1 MPMTALD
8 IYKVLPKTNCGD
20 CGVPTCLAFAMQ
32 LATKKAGIDDCPH
45 ATDEAKSALAGAEAP
60 PIRLVSVGPEAQCI
74 VMGKETVFFRHE
86 ETFYHPTALAVRVRS
101 DKPEDELRTALER
114 VKALVFDRVGQYV
127 RVELVA
133 IEDADG
139 DADRFAAAAAM
150 ATEMELSLVL
160 ISSSP
165 AVIEAALPGLAG
177 QRPLLDAATSE
188 SWEAM
193 TALAKT
199 HGCPLV
205 VRGQDMD
212 ELAELATKVADQG
225 VTDLVIDSGA
235 RGLAPTLRDL
245 TQIRRL
251 ALRRRF
257 KPVGYPA
264 LAVVTAEDPLDQVN
278 EAAAYI
284 SKYAALVYVDELE
297 PWQALAMVT
306 VRQNIY
312 TDPQK
317 PIQVEPGLTTIGTP
331 DASSP
336 VLVTTNFSLTYFTVE
351 ADVESSHVPAWV
363 VVVDTE
369 GQSVMTAWAADR
381 FSAETIA
388 KALETSAVAEKV
400 DHKRCIIP
408 GGVAAISG
416 KLEEASGWEVTVGPR
431 ESAGIPAFM
440 RTEWRQPKPALSS

>member
-1 MPMTALD
+1 
-8 IYKVLPKTNCGD
+8 
-20 CGVPTCLAFAMQ
+20 
-32 LATKKAGIDDCPH
+32 
-45 ATDEAKSALAGAEAP
+45 
-60 PIRLVSVGPEAQCI
+60 
-74 VMGKETVFFRHE
+74 MGKETVLFRHE
-86 ETFYHPTALAVRVRS
+86 ETFYHPTALAVRIRS
-101 DKPEDELRTALER
+101 DKPEAELRAALER

-139 DADRFAAAAAM
+139 DAERFAAAAAM
-150 ATEMELSLVL
+150 ASEMDLGLVL
-160 ISSSP
+160 SSTSP

-188 SWEAM
+188 TWEAM
-193 TALAKT
+193 AGLAKE
-199 HGCPLV
+199 HDCPLV
-205 VRGQDMD
+205 VRGTDMD
-212 ELAELATKVADQG
+212 ELVDLTGKIAGQG
-225 VTDLVIDSGA
+225 LTDLVIDSGA

-251 ALRRRF
+251 ALRRQFR
-257 KPVGYPA
+257 PVGYPA
-264 LAVVTAEDPLDQVN
+264 LAVVTAEDSLDQVT
-278 EAAAYI
+278 EASAYI
-284 SKYAALVYVDELE
+284 SKYAALVFVDELE

-317 PIQVEPGLTTIGTP
+317 PIQVEPGLMTVGTP
-331 DASSP
+331 DATSP
-336 VLVTTNFSLTYFTVE
+336 VLVTTNFSLTYFIVE

-369 GQSVMTAWAADR
+369 GQSVMTAWAADK
-381 FSAETIA
+381 FGPETIA
-388 KALETSAVAEKV
+388 KALEDSGVGEKV
-400 DHKRCIIP
+400 DQKRCIIP

-416 KLEEASGWEVTVGPR
+416 KLEEESGWDITVGPR

-440 RTEWRQPKPALSS
+440 RTEWRQPEPAGSG

>member
-8 IYKVLPKTNCGD
+8 IYQVLPQTNCGD

-45 ATDEAKSALAGAEAP
+45 AADEAKAALAGAEAP
-60 PIRLVSVGPEAQCI
+60 PIRQVSVGPEAQCI
-74 VMGKETVFFRHE
+74 IMGKETVLFRHE
-86 ETFYHPTALAVRVRS
+86 ETFYHPTALAVRIRS
-101 DKPEDELRTALER
+101 DKPEDELRAALER

-127 RVELVA
+127 RVELVV
-133 IEDADG
+133 IEDVGG

-150 ATEMELSLVL
+150 AAELELGVVL
-160 ISSSP
+160 MSSSP
-165 AVIEAALPGLAG
+165 AVIEAALPALEG

-188 SWEAM
+188 TWEAM
-193 TALAKT
+193 AGLAKA
-199 HGCPLV
+199 HDCPLV
-205 VRGQDMD
+205 VRGADLD
-212 ELAELATKVADQG
+212 ELAELTAKVAEAG
-225 VTDLVIDSGA
+225 VADLVIDSGA
-235 RGLAPTLRDL
+235 RELAPVLRDL
-245 TQIRRL
+245 THIRRL
-251 ALRRRF
+251 ALRRQFR
-257 KPVGYPA
+257 PLGYPA
-264 LAVVTAEDPLDQVN
+264 LAVVSAEEPLDQVTQ
-278 EAAAYI
+278 AAAYI
-284 SKYAALVYVDELE
+284 SKYAAMVYVEELE

-317 PIQVEPGLTTIGTP
+317 PIQVEPGLATIGAP
-331 DASSP
+331 DATSP
-336 VLVTTNFSLTYFTVE
+336 VLVTTNFSLTYFIVE

-369 GQSVMTAWAADR
+369 GQSVMTAWAADK
-381 FSAETIA
+381 FNPETIA
-388 KALETSAVAEKV
+388 KALESTAVAEKV
-400 DHKRCIIP
+400 HHKRCIIP

-440 RTEWRQPKPALSS
+440 RTEWRQPEPAVAG

>member
-8 IYKVLPKTNCGD
+8 IYKVLPQTNCGD

-60 PIRLVSVGPEAQCI
+60 PIRLVEVGPAAQCI
-74 VMGKETVFFRHE
+74 VMGKETVLFRHE
-86 ETFYHPTALAVRVRS
+86 ETFYHPTAIAVRIRS
-101 DKPEDELRTALER
+101 DKPEDELKAALER
-114 VKALVFDRVGQYV
+114 VKSLVFDRVGQYV
-127 RVELVA
+127 RGELVV

-139 DADRFAAAAAM
+139 DADRFAAAAAR
-150 ATEMELSLVL
+150 ANEMVRGRVRMCP
-160 ISSSP
+160 SP
-165 AVIEAALPGLAG
+165 SVIEAALPALAG

-188 SWEAM
+188 TWEAM
-193 TALAKT
+193 AGLART

-205 VRGQDMD
+205 VRGADLD
-212 ELAELATKVADQG
+212 ELAELTAKVAAAG
-225 VTDLVIDSGA
+225 VEDLVIDSGA
-235 RGLAPTLRDL
+235 RDLALTLRDL

-251 ALRRRF
+251 ALRRQFRPF
-257 KPVGYPA
+257 GYPA
-264 LAVVTAEDPLDQVN
+264 LAVVTAEDPLDQVT
-278 EAAAYI
+278 EATAYI
-284 SKYAALVYVDELE
+284 SKYAAMVYVEELE

-306 VRQNIY
+306 ARQNVY

-336 VLVTTNFSLTYFTVE
+336 VLVTTNFSLTYFIVE

-363 VVVDTE
+363 VVVDTA
-369 GQSVMTAWAADR
+369 GQSVMTAWAADT
-381 FSAETIA
+381 FNEDTIA
-388 KALETSAVAEKV
+388 KALEATGVAEKV

-416 KLEEASGWEVTVGPR
+416 KLEEASGWGVTVGPR
-431 ESAGIPAFM
+431 ESAGIPAWM
-440 RTEWRQPKPALSS
+440 RTEWRQPEAAAAS

>member
-8 IYKVLPKTNCGD
+8 IYKVLPQTNCGD

-60 PIRLVSVGPEAQCI
+60 PIRMVSIGPEAQCI

-86 ETFYHPTALAVRVRS
+86 ETFYHPTALAVRIRS
-101 DKPEDELRTALER
+101 DKPEDELRAALER
-114 VKALVFDRVGQYV
+114 VKSLVFDRVGQYV

-150 ATEMELSLVL
+150 ANEMELAQVL

-165 AVIEAALPGLAG
+165 SVIEAALPALAG
-177 QRPLLDAATSE
+177 QRPLLDAATADN
-188 SWEAM
+188 WEAM
-193 TALAKT
+193 AALAKE
-199 HGCPLV
+199 HACPLV
-205 VRGQDMD
+205 VRGRDMD
-212 ELAELATKVADQG
+212 ELAELSGKIAELGVAD
-225 VTDLVIDSGA
+225 LVLDSGA
-235 RGLAPTLRDL
+235 RGLSPALRDL
-245 TQIRRL
+245 NQIRRL

-264 LAVVTAEDPLDQVN
+264 LAVVTAEDPIDQVT

-284 SKYAALVYVDELE
+284 CKYAAIVYVDELE

-317 PIQVEPGLTTIGTP
+317 PIQVEPGLTTIGEP
-331 DASSP
+331 DATSP
-336 VLVTTNFSLTYFTVE
+336 VLITTNFSLTYFTVE
-351 ADVESSHVPAWV
+351 ADVESSRVPAWV

-369 GQSVMTAWAADR
+369 GQSVMTAWAADK
-381 FSAETIA
+381 FSPEAIA
-388 KALETSAVAEKV
+388 KALDTSGVAEKV
-400 DHKRCIIP
+400 DHKHCIIP

-440 RTEWRQPKPALSS
+440 RTEWRQPEPVASS

>member
-8 IYKVLPKTNCGD
+8 IYKVLPQTNCGD

-74 VMGKETVFFRHE
+74 VMGKETVLFRHE
-86 ETFYHPTALAVRVRS
+86 ETFYHPTAVAVRIRS
-101 DKPEDELRTALER
+101 DKPEDELRAALEQ
-114 VKALVFDRVGQYV
+114 VTSLVFDRVGQYV
-127 RVELVA
+127 RIEMVA

-139 DADRFAAAAAM
+139 DAQRFAAAAAM
-150 ATEMELSLVL
+150 ASELELGVVL
-160 ISSSP
+160 ISP
-165 AVIEAALPGLAG
+165 APASIEAALPAFAG
-177 QRPLLDAATSE
+177 KRPLLDAATDE
-188 SWEAM
+188 NWEAM
-193 TALAKT
+193 AALAKE
-199 HGCPLV
+199 HDCPLV
-205 VRGQDMD
+205 VRGKDLD
-212 ELAELATKVADQG
+212 GLAQLTTKVTELG
-225 VTDLVIDSGA
+225 VNDLVIDSGA

-257 KPVGYPA
+257 KPVGFPA
-264 LAVVTAEDPLDQVN
+264 LAVVTAEDPIDHVT

-317 PIQVEPGLTTIGTP
+317 PIQVEAGLTTIGEP
-331 DASSP
+331 DATSP

-351 ADVESSHVPAWV
+351 ADVESCRMPAWV

-369 GQSVMTAWAADR
+369 GQSVMTAWAADK

-388 KALETSAVAEKV
+388 KALEDTGVAEKV
-400 DHKRCIIP
+400 ERKHCIIP

-416 KLEEASGWEVTVGPR
+416 KLEEASGWEVTVGPK
-431 ESAGIPAFM
+431 ESAGLPAFM
-440 RTEWRQPKPALSS
+440 REWRQPEPVVSG